1 MLQFNQNHLIGP
13 KPIFMQPLE
22 FYRNLDV
29 DDTQCTDDFSNKILS
44 QTNNSFTQTP
54 NIQTNGLA
62 NQKNSKKKVK
72 FNLNIVHCQFNQKEP
87 ALAIGR
93 LVQKLIN
100 QKPHLYWVNPQILK
114 NQ

>member
-1 MLQFNQNHLIGP
+1 MLQFNQNQLIGP

-22 FYRNLDV
+22 SYRNLDV

-44 QTNNSFTQTP
+44 QTNNSLIETAQ
-54 NIQTNGLA
+54 IKSEGIRKK
-62 NQKNSKKKVK
+62 KNSNKNVK
-72 FNLNIVHCQFNQKEP
+72 FNLNIVRCQFNQKEP
-87 ALAIGR
+87 AMAIGK